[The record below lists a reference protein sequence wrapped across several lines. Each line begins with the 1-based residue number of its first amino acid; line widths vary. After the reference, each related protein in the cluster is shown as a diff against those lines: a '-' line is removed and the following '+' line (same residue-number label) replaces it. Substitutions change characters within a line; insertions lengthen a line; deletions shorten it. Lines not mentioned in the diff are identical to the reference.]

1 MPSRFTVVPLLLL
14 RHNIYVRR
22 LAALLIV
29 AQACVAAQ
37 HRYPV
42 SGLVLSLDQP
52 NQSVLVS
59 HGSIPGYMD
68 AMTMA
73 FHVLRAKELANLHA
87 GDAVAFTLVVD
98 QNSSWAENI
107 RVVEFDSAERDP
119 IQAKRLKLLGSL
131 MEKNA
136 AVALS
141 AGDAVPDF
149 TLTDQTNHPVTFS
162 QFAGRVVAL
171 NFVYTRCPLPDYCFR
186 LSNNFGL
193 LQKRFGANRDLVLLT
208 VTFDPVNDQ
217 PDVLA
222 RYAQIWK
229 ADPQRWHFLTGPVP
243 EIQHLCA
250 LFGVG
255 YWPDEGLYTHALHTA
270 VIDRQGKLVANLE
283 GNRYT
288 AQQLGDLVETVIK
301 RPR

>member
-1 MPSRFTVVPLLLL
+1 V
-14 RHNIYVRR
+14 NR
-22 LAALLIV
+22 LATLLIM

-52 NQSVLVS
+52 HQSVLVS
-59 HGSIPGYMD
+59 HGSIQGFMD
-68 AMTMA
+68 AMTMS
-73 FHVLRAKELANLHA
+73 FRARTAKDLASLHA

-98 QNSSWAENI
+98 KDSSWAENI

-119 IQAKRLKLLGSL
+119 VQANRLKLLGSL
-131 MEKNA
+131 MQKNA
-136 AVALS
+136 AAALS
-141 AGDAVPDF
+141 AGDTVPDF
-149 TLTDQTNHPVTFS
+149 TLTDQTNHQVRFS
-162 QFAGRVVAL
+162 AFAGRVVAM

-186 LSNNFGL
+186 LSNNFGQ
-193 LQKRFGANRDLVLLT
+193 LQKRFGASRDLVLLT

-222 RYAQIWK
+222 RYAQVWK
-229 ADPQRWHFLTGPVP
+229 ADAEFWHFLTGPVT

-250 LFGVG
+250 MFGVG
-255 YWPDEGLYTHALHTA
+255 YWPDEGLYTHSLHTA
-270 VIDRQGKLVANLE
+270 VIDRQGRLVANLE

-288 AQQLGDLVETVIK
+288 ARQLGDLVDAVIN
-301 RPR
+301 RPGR